1 MKLTPELL
9 LQAYGCGVFPMAES
23 AEDPD
28 IFWVEPEQRGILP
41 LAQFHLSRRLRR
53 TLRQTPFQFC
63 INQDFSQVVDL
74 CAAPHPDRPSTWINT
89 TIKGLYQQLHEMGNA
104 HSVEVWHEDELIG
117 GLYGVSLGA
126 AFFGESMFTR
136 RRDAS
141 KMALCHLVARLRH
154 NQFLLL
160 DTQFLTDH
168 LSQFGGI
175 SISRDSYLK
184 ELGVAVNRQ
193 AEFTAGPPQMSA
205 EQTLELLDAI

>member
-28 IFWVEPEQRGILP
+28 IFWGEPEQRGILP
-41 LAQFHLSRRLRR
+41 LAKFHLSRRLRR

-104 HSVEVWHEDELIG
+104 HSVEVWHEDEVLVHGLLEALHVEVGRHDGG
-117 GLYGVSLGA
+117 GLA
-126 AFFGESMFTR
+126 AAAEE
-136 RRDAS
+136 A
-141 KMALCHLVARLRH
+141 ARLD
-154 NQFLLL
+154 QLLQL
-160 DTQFLTDH
+160 LVPGEDAEVVDDAED
-168 LSQFGGI
+168 QFGP
-175 SISRDSYLK
+175 
-184 ELGVAVNRQ
+184 V
-193 AEFTAGPPQMSA
+193 
-205 EQTLELLDAI
+205 